1 MQPPIGIRL
10 QQNQAEIIE
19 SQIVK
24 TEAVDH
30 GYGVSTRN
38 THLNNLERLSFQ
50 RFLIYII
57 RSGLDI
63 V

>member
-38 THLNNLERLSFQ
+38 THLSNLELMFP
-50 RFLIYII
+50 L
-57 RSGLDI
+57 
-63 V
+63 